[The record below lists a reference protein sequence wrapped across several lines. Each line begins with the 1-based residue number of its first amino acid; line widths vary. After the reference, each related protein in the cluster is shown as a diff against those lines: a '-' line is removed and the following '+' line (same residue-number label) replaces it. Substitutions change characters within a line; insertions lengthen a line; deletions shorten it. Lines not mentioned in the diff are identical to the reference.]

1 MNNKIKAIIIDDEQD
16 GRSVLNTL
24 VKMYC
29 PQVEI
34 IGEGKSGEEGLS
46 LINELNPEL
55 VFLDIDMPGMN
66 GFSLLKRL
74 KEITFEVIFV
84 TAHHHYALKA
94 IKHSALDY
102 LLKPVDKTE
111 LIQAVDKC
119 KSASS
124 TSSSNE
130 RMSFL
135 LNNSQKEGKELT
147 QIILHVRE
155 GYVFTDINDIIR
167 CEADGNYT
175 KVILKNGE
183 KQLVSKTLKDFDLTL
198 STHNFCR
205 IHKSHLINIKY
216 LKKYIKGDGGIVIMS
231 DDSELEVSRRN
242 KETFLKQFNI

>member
-1 MNNKIKAIIIDDEQD
+1 MNKKIKAIIIDDEQD
-16 GRSVLNTL
+16 GRTVLHTL
-24 VKMYC
+24 IKMYC

-34 IGEGKSGEEGLS
+34 IGESSSGEQGLS
-46 LINELNPEL
+46 MIDELNPAL

-111 LIQAVDKC
+111 LIQAVEKFEHSEER
-119 KSASS
+119 KV
-124 TSSSNE
+124 NE

-135 LNNSQKEGKELT
+135 LKNESKEASELN
-147 QIILHVRE
+147 QIILNVRE
-155 GYVFTDINDIIR
+155 GYIFSEISEIVR

-175 KVILKNGE
+175 LVFFKNGD
-183 KQLVSKTLKDFDLTL
+183 KQLACKTLKEFENIL
-198 STHNFCR
+198 SQNNFWR
-205 IHKSHLINIKY
+205 IHKSHLINLKY
-216 LKKYIKGDGGIVIMS
+216 LKKYVKGDGGGNVVMA
-231 DDSELEVSRRN
+231 DNSEIEVSRRN
-242 KETFLKQFNI
+242 KDAFLKQFNL